1 MKEIFLSGNEKKE
14 LYTNARRHVTRKR
27 TRTGALLHGLHI
39 AFCASNLIGKG
50 NCYSFSDLI
59 CEAEQKFIWNEY
71 NWKKYQLER
80 MKRRGLIQT
89 KETHKGI
96 DVILTSRGYSH
107 SLKEM
112 IASNT
117 NELPENVWCV
127 VTYDIPEYSKKER
140 NRFRKMLK
148 RSGFTMLQR
157 SVWAIRHDVTSLM
170 CKYIED
176 TNMTEWVN
184 IFTASIVAEKRDR
197 AFLQNTD
204 GKHQ

>member
-1 MKEIFLSGNEKKE
+1 MKEIFLSGKEKKE

-117 NELPENVWCV
+117 NELPENVLCIV
-127 VTYDIPEYSKKER
+127 VYDIPEYENKER
-140 NRFRKMLK
+140 HRFRRMLK
-148 RSGFTMLQR
+148 ASGFSMVQR
-157 SVWAIRHDVTSLM
+157 SVWATKYNVADVM
-170 CKYIED
+170 REYIND
-176 TNMTEWVN
+176 QHMSNWVN
-184 IFTASIVAEKRDR
+184 TYTTTIVAETHDR